1 VIRITEDAMTELD
14 SVAATRA
21 ALTSLAAAVL
31 RLRSEYGDTLGVRRL
46 TSDVDRL
53 NADLDELGGPAPGAR
68 PPVAPA
74 EMIPIPDEP
83 YDESMW
89 HDAQSEAQHAQ

>member
-1 VIRITEDAMTELD
+1 MAEKDPVE
-14 SVAATRA
+14 ATRA

-31 RLRSEYGDTLGVRRL
+31 RLRNEYGETLGVRRL

-53 NADLDELGGPAPGAR
+53 LADLDEIGEPSPHRR
-68 PPVAPA
+68 PPVRP
-74 EMIPIPDEP
+74 EQKMIPIPDEP

-89 HDAQSEAQHAQ
+89 QDAQTEAQHAP

>member
-1 VIRITEDAMTELD
+1 MAAQDPVE
-14 SVAATRA
+14 ATRA

-31 RLRSEYGDTLGVRRL
+31 RVRNEYGDTLGVRRL

-53 NADLDELGGPAPGAR
+53 QADLDELGDPTPGRRA
-68 PPVAPA
+68 PVAPE

-89 HDAQSEAQHAQ
+89 HDAQTEAQHAL

>member
-1 VIRITEDAMTELD
+1 MTELE

-53 NADLDELGGPAPGAR
+53 NADLDELGAPAPGAR

>member
-1 VIRITEDAMTELD
+1 MSSEDA
-14 SVAATRA
+14 VQATRA
-21 ALTSLAAAVL
+21 ALTSLAGTVL

-53 NADLDELGGPAPGAR
+53 RADLDELGDPMPGHRPDVAPG
-68 PPVAPA
+68 
-74 EMIPIPDEP
+74 ELLEIPDEP

-89 HDAQSEAQHAQ
+89 HDAQSEAQHAP

>member
-1 VIRITEDAMTELD
+1 MAAQDAM
-14 SVAATRA
+14 SAARD

-31 RLRSEYGDTLGVRRL
+31 KVRNEYGDTLGVRRL

-53 NADLDELGGPAPGAR
+53 SADLEELGEPQPGYR
-68 PPVAPA
+68 PGVRS
-74 EMIPIPDEP
+74 EDLLEIPDAP

-89 HDAQSEAQHAQ
+89 LDAQSEAQHAL

>member
-1 VIRITEDAMTELD
+1 VIRITEDVMTELD

-53 NADLDELGGPAPGAR
+53 NADLDELGTPAPGAR

>member
-1 VIRITEDAMTELD
+1 MAQEP
-14 SVAATRA
+14 VAATRA
-21 ALTSLAAAVL
+21 AITSLAAAVL
-31 RLRSEYGDTLGVRRL
+31 RLRNEYGETLGVRRL

-53 NADLDELGGPAPGAR
+53 LEDLDELGAPAPGAR
-68 PPVAPA
+68 PPVAPE

-89 HDAQSEAQHAQ
+89 HDAQTEAQHAP

>member
-1 VIRITEDAMTELD
+1 MPEEVIQEAR
-14 SVAATRA
+14 S

-31 RLRSEYGDTLGVRRL
+31 KVRNAYGDTLGVRRL

-53 NADLDELGGPAPGAR
+53 QADLEELGPPLPGNP
-68 PPVAPA
+68 PPVRPK
-74 EMIPIPDEP
+74 ELLKIPDSP

-89 HDAQSEAQHAQ
+89 HDAQTEAQRAQ

>member
-1 VIRITEDAMTELD
+1 MTD
-14 SVAATRA
+14 SVAAARA

-31 RLRSEYGDTLGVRRL
+31 RVRDEYGDTLGVRRL

-53 NADLDELGGPAPGAR
+53 NADLDELGAPAPGAR
-68 PPVAPA
+68 SPVAP
-74 EMIPIPDEP
+74 EERIRIPDEP

-89 HDAQSEAQHAQ
+89 ADAQSEAQHAP

>member
-1 VIRITEDAMTELD
+1 MAAQDP
-14 SVAATRA
+14 VAATRA

-31 RLRSEYGDTLGVRRL
+31 QLRDEYGDTLGVRRL

-53 NADLDELGGPAPGAR
+53 NADLDELGSPAPGHR
-68 PPVAPA
+68 PPVAPQ
-74 EMIPIPDEP
+74 ERTVIPDEP

-89 HDAQSEAQHAQ
+89 ADAQSEAQHAQ

>member
-1 VIRITEDAMTELD
+1 M
-14 SVAATRA
+14 AAQDTVSAARD

-31 RLRSEYGDTLGVRRL
+31 KVRNEYGDTLGVRRL

-53 NADLDELGGPAPGAR
+53 SADLEELGEPAPGYR
-68 PPVAPA
+68 PGVRA
-74 EMIPIPDEP
+74 EDLLEIPDGP

-89 HDAQSEAQHAQ
+89 LDAQSEAQHAL